1 MRRNLI
7 TEARIECEEHGS
19 KSHASTAPVCRVP
32 VPFELAICALMP
44 WSNSPR
50 HDLPRYPGRTASLRQ
65 ILREAPY
72 DTIKKWRA
80 GRRNPPEWAVDA
92 LTAKLDSMIRQASE
106 AARLLRES
114 KKPAPARTGLKE
126 R

>member
-1 MRRNLI
+1 
-7 TEARIECEEHGS
+7 
-19 KSHASTAPVCRVP
+19 
-32 VPFELAICALMP
+32 MP

-72 DTIKKWRA
+72 DTIKKWRT
-80 GRRNPPEWAVDA
+80 GRRNPPEWAVDV
-92 LTAKLDSMIRQASE
+92 LTAELDSMIRQASE

-114 KKPAPARTGLKE
+114 KKPAQTRAGLKE